1 MEFLRAKG
9 WRGVEKGREEK
20 EGQRKKRRE
29 INDLPVERAGS
40 SFYRRP
46 CCSRDR
52 DEGVGELAR
61 GIPVNAKKTDESRE
75 RLGQF
80 ASIRNASPVKL
91 IDEIPK
97 CVARDP
103 ENRDSRAI

>member
-29 INDLPVERAGS
+29 TNDLPVES

-46 CCSRDR
+46 CSRDR
-52 DEGVGELAR
+52 EGMGELAR

>member
-29 INDLPVERAGS
+29 TNDLPVERTGS

-46 CCSRDR
+46 CSRDR